1 VAEQLTTARVSTPG
15 KLILMGE
22 HAAVYGAPAIVT
34 AVGLRLTTR
43 IERRA
48 GDQVTMDLVAVG
60 HEETLDAAALRDYC
74 AAQREAW
81 AVYAQDPNPETFQ
94 RLEDGEPARLAR
106 VALGVCEDVLGG
118 LGGVHLAVT
127 SDLPLGAGF
136 GSSAAAAVGIVA
148 AAHAVAGET
157 PVWSEVGPLA
167 AEVERQQHGAP
178 SGVDATTVFH
188 GGVLATVRRD
198 DELAFEPLAARADLL
213 RDLRIVNTGAPAES
227 TGEVVAAVAA
237 RRSGSVAAFDAIL
250 DTMATTA
257 SRFRGLITA
266 EPTRVEDLI
275 EPIQTYER
283 CLEEIGVVP
292 AAVAQAI
299 RAIER
304 RGGAAKLSGA
314 GALTGDSAGC
324 LLVLLPDE
332 EELPEELGEVIASL
346 GAEGVRVEQVA

>member
-1 VAEQLTTARVSTPG
+1 MARVSTPG

-43 IERRA
+43 IERRD
-48 GDQVTMDLVAVG
+48 GDQVTLDLAAIG
-60 HEETLDAAALRDYC
+60 HQEALDATALTAYC

-81 AVYAQDPNPETFQ
+81 GRYAEDANPAAFQ

-118 LGGVHLAVT
+118 LGGVHLTVN
-127 SDLPLGAGF
+127 SELPLGAGF

-148 AAHAVAGET
+148 AAYAVAGQA
-157 PVWSEVGPLA
+157 PRWSEVGPRA

-188 GGVLATVRRD
+188 GGILATVRRD
-198 DELAFEPLAARADLL
+198 NELVFEPLAARADLL
-213 RDLRIVNTGAPAES
+213 RELRIVNTGVPAET
-227 TGEVVAAVAA
+227 TGEVVAAVAE
-237 RRSGSVAAFDAIL
+237 RRAGSRAAFDAIL
-250 DTMATTA
+250 DGMSTA
-257 SRFRGLITA
+257 AARFRGLITA
-266 EPTRVEDLI
+266 ELTRPADLVE
-275 EPIQTYER
+275 PMRTYER

-292 AAVAQAI
+292 AAVARTI

-304 RGGAAKLSGA
+304 RGGAAKISGA

-324 LLVLLPDE
+324 LLVVLPAD
-332 EELPEELGEVIASL
+332 EELPDELGEVTASL
-346 GAEGVRVEQVA
+346 AAEGVRVEQVR